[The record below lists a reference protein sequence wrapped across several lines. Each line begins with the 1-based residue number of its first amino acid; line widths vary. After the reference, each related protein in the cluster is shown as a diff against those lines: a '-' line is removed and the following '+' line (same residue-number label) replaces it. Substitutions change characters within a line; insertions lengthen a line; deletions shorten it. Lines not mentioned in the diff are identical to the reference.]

1 VIHLLGEI
9 TVIVVVQVV
18 EVVETLQPQADRVLL
33 VKVTQVELDKI
44 PHRNLEEVEV
54 EQVVSVIQAQQQEQ
68 VVLDMQVLL
77 QVLLLTMRVAGVAV
91 QEPQHELLILV
102 D

>member
-1 VIHLLGEI
+1 MQTLLQEI
-9 TVIVVVQVV
+9 TVIVVVRVV
-18 EVVETLQPQADRVLL
+18 AEVEILQRQAEQEPQD
-33 VKVTQVELDKI
+33 KVTQVELDKI
-44 PHRNLEEVEV
+44 PHQKLEGEEE
-54 EQVVSVIQAQQQEQ
+54 EQVVLVVQAQQQEQ

-77 QVLLLTMRVAGVAV
+77 QVLLLTTRVEAEVV